1 MLIKT
6 VMKSVLLHK
15 IYNKFFK
22 SGQTQGLWSYTHT
35 NSPFLLRTRKKMST
49 MRSTMIKMPR
59 KEPITIP
66 ATSPPLKHTSEIEG
80 MVSQR
85 GELIKIMSLEA
96 QTNKRRQ
103 RKK

>member
-1 MLIKT
+1 
-6 VMKSVLLHK
+6 
-15 IYNKFFK
+15 
-22 SGQTQGLWSYTHT
+22 
-35 NSPFLLRTRKKMST
+35 
-49 MRSTMIKMPR
+49 MIKMPR

>member
-1 MLIKT
+1 
-6 VMKSVLLHK
+6 
-15 IYNKFFK
+15 
-22 SGQTQGLWSYTHT
+22 
-35 NSPFLLRTRKKMST
+35 
-49 MRSTMIKMPR
+49 MIKMPR

-80 MVSQR
+80 MVSQG

-103 RKK
+103 RKKNETRGGEDSKKGMIK